1 MEQKKSGTIIFLTT
15 HNIHKAENICSNIAL
30 LNKDNIIEYCKPAD
44 ICRTYNSLNKFKI
57 ILTNGEI
64 IFLENNITS
73 AAKINEY
80 LEKGII
86 ETMHSTEP
94 LLETVFTSI
103 TGKKITFLHGYLYW
117 PCLKQDFCAPA
128 ICWNHYFLYKGIL

>member
-44 ICRTYNSLNKFKI
+44 ICREYNSLNKFKI

-64 IFLENNITS
+64 IFWKTTL
-73 AAKINEY
+73 
-80 LEKGII
+80 
-86 ETMHSTEP
+86 P
-94 LLETVFTSI
+94 LLQRLMNI
-103 TGKKITFLHGYLYW
+103 
-117 PCLKQDFCAPA
+117 
-128 ICWNHYFLYKGIL
+128 

>member
-15 HNIHKAENICSNIAL
+15 QNIHKAENICSNIAL
-30 LNKDNIIEYCKPAD
+30 LNKDNIIEYCKLAN
-44 ICRTYNSLNKFKI
+44 ICRKYNSLNKFKI

-86 ETMHSTEP
+86 GTIHSTEP
-94 LLETVFTSI
+94 SLEIVFTSI
-103 TGKKITFLHGYLYW
+103 TGKKINL
-117 PCLKQDFCAPA
+117 
-128 ICWNHYFLYKGIL
+128 